1 VLHIGA
7 TLRACGFEASEES
20 EPSQKQDTA
29 EGTTVVE
36 SPALTGFQ
44 VLNATP
50 DGAETTLDEDRGD
63 EAGKSGAKKA
73 AKKRK

>member
-1 VLHIGA
+1 M
-7 TLRACGFEASEES
+7 
-20 EPSQKQDTA
+20 
-29 EGTTVVE
+29 E